1 MKQILILESILLGLA
16 SAVLV
21 FCGILSGSKTG
32 EWKVQE
38 QAVKRGHAE
47 WVVDCAG
54 KTQFK
59 WKEAKP

>member
-1 MKQILILESILLGLA
+1 MSFVSESILLGLGA
-16 SAVLV
+16 ATIV
-21 FCGILSGSKTG
+21 FCGIICGSEMGKGTI
-32 EWKVQE
+32 QD
-38 QAVKRGHAE
+38 QAVKKGYAD